1 MFKNMIE
8 NRKFIIGLS
17 IALFVILVLLMVYE
31 FRNPEAGSELLRGLF
46 GRG

>member
-1 MFKNMIE
+1 MFKNLIT

-17 IALFVILVLLMVYE
+17 IALLIILLILMVCE
-31 FRNPEAGSELLRGLF
+31 FRNPEGGSELLRGLF

>member
-8 NRKFIIGLS
+8 NRKVIIGLC
-17 IALFVILVLLMVYE
+17 IALFVVLVLLMACE